1 MEEKT
6 SHHIGKNIKR
16 LREKHHLTLSFLAEK
31 CGVTRHMLMQ
41 IESEKVNPTIAT
53 VWKIARGL
61 DVDIDSLLSG
71 QEHLQRTFDVSR
83 GEDITRMETDEE
95 GVHIRVLSPLA
106 MADDLEMYILSFREG
121 SSLPSSP
128 HAARSEEF
136 LTVLKGAVRVKAGEN
151 IAELQEG
158 DFIRYHADVEHTIEN
173 INEGKSEIY
182 MVVRFQGEQA

>member
-1 MEEKT
+1 MEENS
-6 SHHIGKNIKR
+6 SHHIGRNIR
-16 LREKHHLTLSFLAEK
+16 QIREKHHLTLSFLAEK

-61 DVDIDSLLSG
+61 DVDIDSLLTG

-83 GEDITRMETDEE
+83 DEEITRMETDEE

-106 MADDLEMYILSFREG
+106 MADDLEMYILTFQKD

-136 LTVLKGAVRVKAGEN
+136 LTVLKGSVRVHAGGN
-151 IAELQEG
+151 TADLQEG
-158 DFIRYHADVEHTIEN
+158 DFIRYHTDVEHTIDN
-173 INEGKSEIY
+173 IHDGESELY
-182 MVVRFQGEQA
+182 MVVRFQGE

>member
-1 MEEKT
+1 MEEK
-6 SHHIGKNIKR
+6 SSQHIGKNIR
-16 LREKHHLTLSFLAEK
+16 RIREKHHLTLSFLAEK

-61 DVDIDSLLSG
+61 DVDIDSLLTG
-71 QEHLQRTFDVSR
+71 QEHLQRTFDISR
-83 GEDITRMETDEE
+83 EEEITRMETDEE

-106 MADDLEMYILSFREG
+106 MADDLEMYILTFQQG

-136 LTVLKGAVRVKAGEN
+136 LTVLEGGVRVKAGEN
-151 IAELQEG
+151 SADLQEG
-158 DFIRYHADVEHTIEN
+158 DFIRYHADVEHTIVN
-173 INEGKSEIY
+173 INEGNSKLY
-182 MVVRFQGEQA
+182 MVVRFQGE